1 MTCIY
6 DRAGTIMPV
15 MTSETST
22 AVPSYT
28 STRFRYYT
36 ESFSL
41 FFLAFI
47 GGLALSRI
55 LYEWLFPRAWWL
67 ARPYGALPF
76 AAVAAFVV
84 WAVWVQR
91 RGAAPSPFQALSL
104 VPLLL
109 NLLWLADPTVDLVR
123 SRLMFAATLWLT
135 AVFIFV
141 PGEWIDADVH
151 KPGLNLPVKSGIL
164 RKSTIYSYAKRPW
177 LGLVLI
183 AAALGPVYLL
193 TMSHAVGAADTFE
206 FQVVTPQLGIV
217 HPTGYPLYLLLGKLF
232 TWLPLGS
239 LAWRLNFAS
248 VLYAL
253 AAMGLFYALLM
264 RWGSRPWP
272 AILGAVVT
280 GLTLTFWSQAIVAE
294 VYALHALIIMA
305 ALYLMAVI
313 GGWRIDGFNAR
324 GQRRTGRPHH
334 LYLLA
339 LLLGLGLANHI
350 TTVFLVPPAILT
362 VFFAYWP
369 ARQSSPTKHHYHVLV
384 KTVAAFLLPLL
395 LYAYLPLRWQAVNG
409 EAMGLARF
417 VDWVIGGR
425 FQGALQLR
433 AWLVDPTRY
442 DIVGR
447 LFLDNWGW
455 FNLGLAAVGLG
466 FLWWRRWQTAVPL
479 FLTWLGYTF
488 YALNYYVPD
497 LAVFTIPAQVI
508 VGLWWVLGV
517 VAILESGKR
526 WLALQTRHP
535 LPFLSITFLLIPT
548 LLLAVAHWPLNDQSN
563 NDGLEAWGR
572 GVLALP
578 LAPDAAILA
587 DSEKIAPLLYL
598 QVAAGL
604 RPDVDIS
611 VWPDEAAYR
620 AQVDGRIAH
629 GQTVYLARFLPGLQN
644 VYHLRSLGPLTEVAT
659 MPMTQLPDEAVPL
672 DLDFGPI
679 KLAGYTLE
687 PVAMVDASYTAV
699 TLYWQADEPVNEVL
713 HVYVNFKGY
722 PTSQGQHPANN
733 FYPTNAW
740 QPGEIVP
747 DYHLLP
753 RPLAIKSEPLTLQAA
768 LAAPFT
774 SPGRLAWQPVATFGA
789 LEDGFSQVK
798 PATQL
803 RSQVGSYMVA
813 GLTFPSPIRPQATLP
828 LTIKGYG
835 HDTPFFDITLR
846 LADEKIPVPLP
857 LHANA
862 MPAAP
867 PHIWQLEAAADLP
880 PGKYEIIA
888 RDTTYTKGCQLD
900 QRDCRRPASFCGW
913 MQAATAECVLGVVE
927 ISGVA
932 LPDTAVNYEDQI
944 ALLDIT
950 VAGQTLQPGGQ
961 LHVTLHWQ
969 ALAPLAENYTL
980 FLQVVNEHDHIVG
993 QVDSWP
999 VQGTFPTSQWPPG
1012 KTIDDAYTI
1021 QLAPELPPGP
1031 YRLLVGWYLLSTSR
1045 RLLILNQEGAAVDD
1059 KWVMPGLAAP

>member
-1 MTCIY
+1 
-6 DRAGTIMPV
+6 MPA
-15 MTSETST
+15 MTSETGT
-22 AVPSYT
+22 AVPPYT

-41 FFLAFI
+41 YFLAFI
-47 GGLALSRI
+47 GGLAWSRI

-76 AAVAAFVV
+76 AAVVAFVV
-84 WAVWVQR
+84 WAVWMQQ
-91 RGAAPSPFQALSL
+91 RGAAPSPFQALTLS
-104 VPLLL
+104 PLFL

-123 SRLMFAATLWLT
+123 SRFLFAATVWLT

-141 PGEWIDADVH
+141 PDVWIDADAH
-151 KPGLNLPVKSGIL
+151 KPDLNLPLKSGIL
-164 RKSTIYSYAKRPW
+164 RKSTIYSYGKRPW
-177 LGLVLI
+177 LGLMLI
-183 AAALGPVYLL
+183 VAALGPVYLL

-206 FQVVTPQLGIV
+206 FQVVTPRLGIV

-253 AAMGLFYALLM
+253 AAMSLFYGLLV
-264 RWGSRPWP
+264 RCGTRPWP

-294 VYALHALIIMA
+294 VYALHALIVMGT
-305 ALYLMAVI
+305 LYLMAVI

-324 GQRRTGRPHH
+324 GQRRTNQRHH

-339 LLLGLGLANHI
+339 LLLGLGLTNHI
-350 TTVFLVPPAILT
+350 TTVFLIPPAILT

-369 ARQSSPTKHHYHVLV
+369 ARQSSRLKHHYHVLF
-384 KTVAAFLLPLL
+384 KTLAAFLLPLL
-395 LYAYLPLRWQAVNG
+395 LYVYLPLRWQAVNG

-433 AWLVDPTRY
+433 AWLADPTRY
-442 DIVGR
+442 EIVGR

-508 VGLWWVLGV
+508 VGLWWALGV
-517 VAILESGKR
+517 AAIFEIGKR
-526 WLALQTRHP
+526 RLEIKTGHP
-535 LPFLSITFLLIPT
+535 LPFFTITFVLIPT
-548 LLLAVAHWPLNDQSN
+548 LLLVVAHWPLNDQSN

-578 LAPDAAILA
+578 LAPNAAILA

-620 AQVDGRIAH
+620 AQVDGRIAQ
-629 GQTVYLARFLPGLQN
+629 GQTVYLARFLPGLQS
-644 VYHLRSLGPLTEVAT
+644 VYHLRALGPLTEVAT
-659 MPMTQLPDEAVPL
+659 TPMTQLPDQATPL
-672 DLDFGPI
+672 DLDVGPM
-679 KLAGYTLE
+679 KLVGYALE
-687 PVAMVDASYTAV
+687 PVAVVDAGYTAV

-722 PTSQGQHPANN
+722 PTSHGQHPANN

-753 RPLAIKSEPLTLQAA
+753 RPLTIKSERLSEPLTLQAA

-774 SPGRLAWQPVATFGA
+774 PPDQLVWQPVTTFLT
-789 LEDGFSQVK
+789 LEDGFSQVN
-798 PATQL
+798 PTTHL
-803 RSQVGSYMVA
+803 RSQVGLQMLV
-813 GLTFPSPIRPQATLP
+813 GLTFPSSIRPQATLP

-835 HDTPFFDITLR
+835 HNSPSFDIDLR
-846 LADEKIPVPLP
+846 PVNEKKPVPLP
-857 LHANA
+857 LYADA
-862 MPAAP
+862 IPVGP
-867 PHIWQLEAAADLP
+867 PHIWRFELTADLP
-880 PGKYEIIA
+880 VGNYEMIA
-888 RDTTYTKGCQLD
+888 RDTTSADDCQIGQRGCSK
-900 QRDCRRPASFCGW
+900 PASFCGW
-913 MQAATAECVLGVVE
+913 MQAATEGCVLGVVE

-932 LPDTAVNYEDQI
+932 LPDTAVNYQDQI

-950 VAGQTLQPGGQ
+950 VAEQTLQPGGQ
-961 LHVTLHWQ
+961 LHVTLNWQ
-969 ALAPLAENYTL
+969 ALEPLAENYTL

-999 VQGTFPTSQWPPG
+999 VQGTFPTSQWSPG
-1012 KTIDDAYTI
+1012 KMVNDAYTI
-1021 QLAPELPPGP
+1021 QLASELPPGP
-1031 YRLLVGWYLLSTSR
+1031 YRLLVGWYLLGTSR
-1045 RLLILNQEGAAVDD
+1045 RLPILNQEGAAVDD
-1059 KWVMPGLAAP
+1059 KWVMPGLSVP